1 MAESAPLVSILI
13 TTYNRS
19 ELLMRA
25 VSRVLAQ
32 DFYDFELIII
42 DDCSSDDT
50 PEVAGA
56 IDDPRVRYIRNEV
69 NVGGTHGDRAHIRRF
84 IYELMRGKYY
94 VYVCDDDYWL
104 PTDLLSR
111 QVAAFEEY
119 PNLAIAIGAQL
130 SYFITTPDSYFAV
143 EAPYLGLD
151 NIHRWFDLPNRETLN
166 PHLNFRKEVFPSGYQ
181 TSEQFLERFAND
193 PAGSNMIGGAMLY
206 SREKFIS
213 AGALSSEKGSQW
225 QAGFELV
232 MGPASTGDI
241 YYIDEPCIIT
251 EVRPTNASFMRTQV
265 EHYEDSIL
273 SIEIAMTK
281 PLTDAAT
288 KERRA
293 FLTEIKNRTIRNL
306 SRAYMHNTLSIKR
319 TGELS
324 LCSDDNLVRPVTWKH
339 IMPTVLKNRV
349 GLESVDWKLLGVSAM
364 PPVMLTQ
371 WDRLRGRGET

>member
-1 MAESAPLVSILI
+1 MTEKTPLVSVLI
-13 TTYNRS
+13 TTFNRS

-32 DFYDFELIII
+32 DFEDFELIII

-50 PEVAGA
+50 TEVAEA
-56 IDDPRVRYIRNEV
+56 IDDPRVRYIRNEE
-69 NVGGTHGDRAHIRRF
+69 NVGGTLGDRAHIRRF

-119 PNLAIAIGAQL
+119 PDLAIAIGGQL

-143 EAPYLGLD
+143 EAPYLALD
-151 NIHRWFDLPNRETLN
+151 NIHRWFDLPSRESLN
-166 PHLNFRKEVFPSGYQ
+166 PHLNFRKGVFPNGYL
-181 TSEQFLERFAND
+181 TSEEFLMKFATD

-206 SREKFIS
+206 KREKFVE
-213 AGALSSEKGSQW
+213 AGALRDEKGSQW

-241 YYIDEPCIIT
+241 YYIDEPCIVT
-251 EVRPTNASFMRTQV
+251 EVRPSNASFQRTQV

-273 SIEIAMTK
+273 SIEIAMGK
-281 PLTDAAT
+281 PLADAKT
-288 KERRA
+288 KERKA
-293 FLTEIKNRTIRNL
+293 FLTDIKNRTIRNL
-306 SRAYMHNTLSIKR
+306 SRAYMNNTLSIKR

-349 GLESVDWKLLGVSAM
+349 GLEPLDWKLLGVSAM
-364 PPVMLTQ
+364 HPTLLTQ
-371 WDRLRGRGET
+371 WDRLRGRG